1 MQIEDVRSLV
11 PKLLT
16 VSRWQQESIKPSAGP
31 FDVWNPV
38 WLHKSHTHKA
48 SSVPSFLESQS
59 KNLCRKISRFKWV
72 NSPMSFNILQWL
84 GLLLSLSSPVLFL
97 MFLMLYLEIE
107 QCVYF
112 GIVRIFYVLLPFRF
126 LSLILVFKNLA
137 KSLGVHWTLMIK
149 PPLSECLLSLGLLF
163 LLVGRFVLTNLMLES
178 ACMLFVSICFLNQET
193 YTALPSFVIMSF

>member
-1 MQIEDVRSLV
+1 MSDYVRYIFIKNNDHFLILLSRPCFSLSSKIPRLWACQLHKLWGWVQIEDVRSLV
-11 PKLLT
+11 PKLLR

-31 FDVWNPV
+31 FEVWNPV

-59 KNLCRKISRFKWV
+59 RNLCRKMSRFKWV

-112 GIVRIFYVLLPFRF
+112 GIVRIFCFASF
-126 LSLILVFKNLA
+126 QIFVFDPC
-137 KSLGVHWTLMIK
+137 V
-149 PPLSECLLSLGLLF
+149 
-163 LLVGRFVLTNLMLES
+163 
-178 ACMLFVSICFLNQET
+178 
-193 YTALPSFVIMSF
+193 